1 MALLRAF
8 PALTQDV
15 QCCKENI
22 NDQDRFWS
30 EALWAVS
37 QPMSARSSGVLRAIC
52 NMSQRKR

>member
-30 EALWAVS
+30 EALWALGS
-37 QPMSARSSGVLRAIC
+37 EPAHACTQQRGVTGHL
-52 NMSQRKR
+52 